1 MRKLLIVELFKIIR
15 AKWFYI
21 FFVLIILVMSLF
33 YLNRYNNQINYYQD
47 QERKLAKEAKNIEV
61 LFDLARYDT
70 SIINSEQEAF
80 LKNYILLL
88 SNYKITSDQK
98 NKINLLYEIN
108 VMRLTGYN
116 LSLSV
121 FTDSLTQTIYNIALH
136 EHLLTSSNEPLIIDN
151 SIALLPLFVSF
162 HHDNYHLLIIIII
175 LIIFLL
181 ILSENDSDAFK
192 ILFIQPVSRKQIL
205 LTKYSLGIIISYGL
219 YFIAFISL
227 LFLSNKSSFIN
238 SGYPY
243 LIQPS
248 TLIIT
253 IESATFSLIISDLS
267 LTLLLLAIITTTYY
281 LTFSTTVS
289 SIIALC
295 ALILVNNIN
304 KFNFSHFGNTYIMT
318 LVLVLIALMLL
329 VMTQFAIKKRDL
341 N

>member
-1 MRKLLIVELFKIIR
+1 MRKLLIVELFKIVR
-15 AKWFYI
+15 AKWFYA
-21 FFVLIILVMSLF
+21 FFILIVLIMSLF
-33 YLNRYNNQINYYQD
+33 YLSRYNNQIDYYQD
-47 QERKLAKEAKNIEV
+47 QERKLAKEAKSIEV

-70 SIINSEQEAF
+70 SIINNEQEAF

-121 FTDSLTQTIYNIALH
+121 FTESLTQTIYNIALH
-136 EHLLTSSNEPLIIDN
+136 EHLLTSNNEPLIIDN

-192 ILFIQPVSRKQIL
+192 IFFLQPFSRKKIL
-205 LTKYSLGIIISYGL
+205 LTKYSMGIIISYGL

-227 LFLSNKSSFIN
+227 LFLSNNSSLIS

-243 LIQPS
+243 LIQPG

-253 IESATFSLIISDLS
+253 IESAVFSLIMSDLS
-267 LTLLLLAIITTTYY
+267 IILLLLATIITVYY
-281 LTFSTTVS
+281 LTLSTTIS
-289 SIIALC
+289 SVVALC
-295 ALILVNNIN
+295 TLIVVNNIT
-304 KFNFSHFGNTYIMT
+304 KLSFSNLGNTYIMT
-318 LVLVLIALMLL
+318 LILILTSLMLL
-329 VMTQFAIKKRDL
+329 VTIQFAIKKRDL